1 MSPDGRWLAF
11 VSNQSGQNQVYVRSL
26 TGAGD
31 QVQVSL
37 TGGTEPGWSRDG
49 RELFYRTGAG
59 LGSEFITA
67 SLGLCTVLE
76 VKARRTLF
84 PVTDMVT
91 ATPHRNWDISPD
103 GQSFAMV
110 RFNPATRIMVI
121 QQLPALV
128 ARLQGGGGAHP
139 IYPRVIRS

>member
-1 MSPDGRWLAF
+1 MAKQEIAKLKREPERKPKRPTHASQADLP
-11 VSNQSGQNQVYVRSL
+11 L
-26 TGAGD
+26 TPEEADCTVGVFGADFAGAG
-31 QVQVSL
+31 
-37 TGGTEPGWSRDG
+37 
-49 RELFYRTGAG
+49 
-59 LGSEFITA
+59 EFIAA
-67 SLGLCTVLE
+67 SLGLGTVLE

-128 ARLQGGGGAHP
+128 ARLQGA
-139 IYPRVIRS
+139 PR